1 MSRKIVDGIASDSE
15 DTRRA
20 LASADH
26 VGKVFI
32 ALGHGIRSC
41 LICDDMFTAQGAAR
55 HAEVV
60 CYPK

>member
-1 MSRKIVDGIASDSE
+1 MSRKMVNIASDPE

-20 LASADH
+20 PSSADH

-32 ALGHGIRSC
+32 ALGHGMRRC
-41 LICDDMFTAQGAAR
+41 LICNDVFTLHGAAR

-60 CYPK
+60 CYPN